1 MNEDLNKVTL
11 SCAKW
16 KDGCCCTTSMVDT
29 RTYVVLMLKVPVHTV
44 NVVKL
49 NLNLVCAYLRVG

>member
-1 MNEDLNKVTL
+1 
-11 SCAKW
+11 
-16 KDGCCCTTSMVDT
+16 MVDT